1 MQYQL
6 TEEDDIV
13 EGTDQADTVLPNFAG
28 WDVFGFDRV
37 RTYAGDDSINVWSN
51 HLFIDAGSGNDRIL
65 AYVAAPYP
73 GTINEIHGGSGNDS
87 IEISGKAA
95 FAVFGDSGSDRIIIT
110 PTVARGSLTIDGGS
124 GNDTIELIQWFG
136 DDTSPV
142 QFSAQSLTSVENLVA
157 SWIAEVPTAFLNQF
171 KTVSGQIIVADT
183 GLLHGVN
190 FLSGS
195 ISVRVDGANI
205 DLTGS
210 TGDITVDATY
220 YSTESGTVY
229 LVGSD
234 HLTGGSGDD
243 TLLGG
248 ANRDFLSGGLGD
260 DVLDGGSGEDR
271 LDGGEGSDTAS
282 YRNASAALR
291 VDLADPSLNTG
302 EARGDVFIAIENLT
316 GGSGNDRLYG
326 DGAANRLDGGGG
338 TNILMG
344 RGGDDILL
352 SRGWNDQLF
361 GGDGDDLLSLGARG
375 TYDGGDG
382 VDTLDLSRLTAAA
395 TVNLGLASIT
405 AGGSS
410 YGTIVSIENVIGTSA
425 ADTLIGD
432 ALANRLHGGAG
443 NDRIE
448 GGLGDDILFGG
459 DGDDFLIGGAGRD
472 VLDGGA
478 GIDTVSYAASSA
490 QVRVD
495 LENDRQNSGGD
506 AHADNLNYI
515 ENIIGSAFNDSLRGD
530 SGANRLEGGA
540 GDDSLRGRGGDDVLI
555 GGAGGDYLHGGD
567 GIDTVSYAGATSKVR
582 ADLLNGSRN
591 NLGDAAGD
599 RFVEIEN
606 LIGSAFNDSLRGD
619 DGANRIEG
627 GAGSDALNG
636 RGGND
641 VIVGG
646 AGDDRLLGGD
656 GDDLLIGGAGND
668 RLSGGS
674 GADIFR
680 MSRDPGTD
688 IVVDFEDGIDRFDIS
703 GLVRSFAALFI
714 DSIDADG
721 DGEVDDVLVDMGS
734 RNFFVLDTARD
745 AIGVSDFIL

>member
-6 TEEDDIV
+6 TEDDDIV
-13 EGTDQADTVLPNFAG
+13 EGTDQADTVQPNFEG
-28 WDVFGFDRV
+28 WETFGFDQV
-37 RTYAGDDSINVWSN
+37 RTYAGDDSISVWSN
-51 HLFIDAGSGNDRIL
+51 HLFIDAGAGNDSIW

-73 GTINEIHGGSGNDS
+73 GTINEIHGGTGNDT
-87 IEISGKAA
+87 IEIEGKAA
-95 FAVFGDSGSDRIIIT
+95 FAVFGGNGTDRIIVT
-110 PTVARGSLTIDGGS
+110 PTVDRGPLTIDGGN
-124 GNDTIELIQWFG
+124 GNDTIELIQWDI
-136 DDTSPV
+136 DDVSPV
-142 QFSAQSLTSVENLVA
+142 YFSAQSVTSVENLVA
-157 SWIAEVPTAFLNQF
+157 SWIAEVPTALLNQF
-171 KTVSGQIIVADT
+171 KTVSGPIIVADT
-183 GLLHGVN
+183 GLLQGVN
-190 FLSGS
+190 FTEGS
-195 ISVRVDGANI
+195 ILVRVDGANI

-220 YSTESGTVY
+220 YSTESGMVY

-243 TLLGG
+243 ALLGG
-248 ANRDFLSGGLGD
+248 ANRDFLTGGLGD
-260 DVLDGGSGEDR
+260 DTLVGGSGEDR

-282 YRNASAALR
+282 YRDATAVR

-302 EARGDVFIAIENLT
+302 EAAGDVFISIENLT
-316 GGSGNDRLYG
+316 GGYGNDRLYG
-326 DGAANRLDGGGG
+326 DGAANRLDGGSG

-344 RGGDDILL
+344 RGGDDILV
-352 SRGWNDQLF
+352 SRGWGDQLS
-361 GGDGDDLLSLGARG
+361 GGDGDDLLILGGAG
-375 TYDGGDG
+375 VYDGGDG

-395 TVNLGLASIT
+395 AVNLGLSTVT
-405 AGGSS
+405 AGATN
-410 YGTIVSIENVIGTSA
+410 YGTITSIENVIGTSA
-425 ADTLIGD
+425 ADMLIGN

-490 QVRVD
+490 KVRVD

-506 AHADNLNYI
+506 AHADNLNFL

-530 SGANRLEGGA
+530 AGSNRLEGGA
-540 GDDSLRGRGGDDVLI
+540 GHDSLRGRDGDDVLV

-567 GIDTVSYAGATSKVR
+567 GIDTVSYADAGSKVR

-641 VIVGG
+641 TLIGG
-646 AGDDRLLGGD
+646 VGDDRLLGGD
-656 GDDLLIGGAGND
+656 GDDLLVGGAGND
-668 RLSGGS
+668 RLEGGS
-674 GADIFR
+674 GADTFR
-680 MSRDPGTD
+680 MSLQAGTD
-688 IVVDFEDGIDRFDIS
+688 VVVDFEDGIDRFDLT
-703 GLVRSFAALFI
+703 GVVRSFAALFI

-734 RNFFVLDTARD
+734 RNVYVLDTARA
-745 AIGVSDFIL
+745 AIGASDFIF